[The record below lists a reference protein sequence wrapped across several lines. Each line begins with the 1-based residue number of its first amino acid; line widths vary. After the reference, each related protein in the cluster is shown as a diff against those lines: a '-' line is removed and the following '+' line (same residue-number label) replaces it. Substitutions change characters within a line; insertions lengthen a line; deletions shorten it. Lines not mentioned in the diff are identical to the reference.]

1 MQQILRVMINAEAN
15 SLIEKIQ
22 KEAAKNGFGEKL
34 VKLLQDLRPLALA
47 EEDPLLTRSIRIS
60 YEFIESTEGFDIPL
74 PEEAE
79 IEGDAAELFDYLCGL
94 WIKSD
99 NKYNRDEIRELTDS
113 MTNSY

>member
-1 MQQILRVMINAEAN
+1 MINAEAN
-15 SLIEKIQ
+15 SQIEKIQ
-22 KEAAKNGFGEKL
+22 KEAAKNGFGEK
-34 VKLLQDLRPLALA
+34 VIKMLQDLRPLALA
-47 EEDPLLTRSIRIS
+47 EEDPLIVRSVRIS
-60 YEFIESTEGFDIPL
+60 YEFIESMESFDIPL

-79 IEGDAAELFDYLCGL
+79 IEGEGPELFDYLCGL